1 MCGNW
6 TRWTKMSNAKFIR
19 MAKFVARHYPK
30 ADKDFLIDKL
40 ILLNK
45 RMRLMEEDR
54 KKNKY

>member
-1 MCGNW
+1 
-6 TRWTKMSNAKFIR
+6 MSNAKFLL
-19 MAKFVARHYPK
+19 MARYLAKHYPK

-45 RMRLMEEDR
+45 RMGLMEEDR